1 MNWLLQ
7 NPLTTATQRLRLASA
22 LTSPR
27 AGIVR
32 LALFRHIPD
41 VLAELGA
48 DADATIASVGL
59 ERADF
64 ADPACEIPYTKLEAL
79 LLECERRTE
88 CDHFGLQLGSR
99 TQLADLGLL
108 ANVVRCATTVGEA
121 LRALEWTYNLRRGG
135 GIVHLIETGE
145 TACFVFGV
153 AAPDTRDTRQY
164 QMAAVTIAFMIL
176 RQLFG
181 PDWRPHEVRFALRA
195 PTNLQPFKR
204 AFRAA
209 VQFDAEDSLISFA
222 SECLAQPLPP
232 VDEAT
237 RRGVAAGLSAMRR
250 QAFADFP
257 VLVRDVIRMQ
267 LSMGTCT
274 ITSAAAALSL
284 GPRSLER
291 RLSLSGDSYVSLRNS
306 VKHEVAV
313 RLLRESNLSVQ
324 EIAAFLC
331 FSSAANFA
339 TAFRRW
345 TSVTPSAYRRR
356 VR

>member
-1 MNWLLQ
+1 MNRLLQ
-7 NPLTTATQRLRLASA
+7 NPLATPTQRLRLARA

-48 DADATIASVGL
+48 DADATVASVGL
-59 ERADF
+59 ARADF
-64 ADPACEIPYTKLEAL
+64 ADPECEIPYAKLEEL

-88 CDHFGLQLGSR
+88 CDHFGLLLGSR
-99 TQLADLGLL
+99 TQLADLGVLGS
-108 ANVVRCATTVGEA
+108 VVRCAATVGEA

-135 GIVHLIETGE
+135 GIVHVIEMGE
-145 TACFVFGV
+145 SACFVFAV
-153 AAPDTRDTRQY
+153 AASDTRDTRQY

-176 RQLFG
+176 RYLCG
-181 PDWRPHEVRFALRA
+181 PDWRPLEVRFALR
-195 PTNLQPFKR
+195 PPSTLQAFQR
-204 AFRAA
+204 VFRAA

-222 SECLAQPLPP
+222 SECLAQPLPA

-237 RRGVAAGLSAMRR
+237 RRVVAAELNAMRR
-250 QAFADFP
+250 HAFADFP

-274 ITSAAAALSL
+274 IKSVAAALSL
-284 GPRSLER
+284 SPRSLER
-291 RLSLSGDSYVSLRNS
+291 RLSQGGDSYVSLRHT
-306 VKHEVAV
+306 VKHEVAE
-313 RLLRESNLSVQ
+313 RLLRESNLTVQ
-324 EIAAFLC
+324 EIADFLC
-331 FSSAANFA
+331 FSTAANFA

-345 TSVTPSAYRRR
+345 TGVSPSAYRRR
-356 VR
+356 AH